1 MEEIKNYIKWKNK
14 SGIQLV
20 FKFWAF
26 TCMIVLYGFINLTL
40 DMQTRV
46 ESMFHWLILDYRR
59 FILYKILC
67 F

>member
-14 SGIQLV
+14 RGIQLV
-20 FKFWAF
+20 FKFLAF
-26 TCMIVLYGFINLTL
+26 TWMIVLYGFINLTL

-46 ESMFHWLILDYRR
+46 ESMFHWSILNYRR

>member
-1 MEEIKNYIKWKNK
+1 
-14 SGIQLV
+14 
-20 FKFWAF
+20 
-26 TCMIVLYGFINLTL
+26 MIVLYGFINLTL

-46 ESMFHWLILDYRR
+46 ESMFHWSILNYRR